1 MSNLTNEEMAR
12 MMRPGLRVIRGTDWF
27 TAGSLFENEDENGP
41 GTVIGKFGP
50 PHDYWSYL
58 AKFFGGVP
66 EPEYKNVWKV
76 KWDNVV
82 ESEGSWN
89 FYWMGCS
96 ETGENIYR
104 LKIIEIPP
112 PPPKKTPI
120 LGNKLF
126 MAKNTFDLKI
136 ICEGK
141 ILECHKSVL
150 CCRSDVFDTMFSNE
164 SEMIEAQ
171 SREVKINDIQADT
184 METFLYFLYHD
195 QVKDAKEID
204 AKLLRAAHKYN
215 VPELMEVCTEYLK
228 KNLSF
233 ENATDVLVS
242 SHLTDQKNL
251 FEIASDFINEN
262 KGKVVKTIAW
272 EEFKKTNPTMAI
284 DIISSVLK
292 L

>member
-1 MSNLTNEEMAR
+1 MSNLTNEEMLK
-12 MMRPGLRVIRGTDWF
+12 MMKPGLRVVRGRDWDLP
-27 TAGSLFENEDENGP
+27 TSRGVEDGNGP
-41 GTVIGKFGP
+41 GTVL
-50 PHDYWSYL
+50 SEALYL
-58 AKFFGGVP
+58 KGS
-66 EPEYKNVWKV
+66 WKV
-76 KWDNVV
+76 KWDNNN
-82 ESEGSWN
+82 EGL
-89 FYWMGCS
+89 YWMGFS
-96 ETGENIYR
+96 ETQGRKIYR
-104 LKIIEIPP
+104 LKIIEIPA
-112 PPPKKTPI
+112 PKKNPI

-150 CCRSDVFDTMFSNE
+150 CCRSDVLNVMFSND
-164 SEMIEAQ
+164 EMIEAQ

-195 QVKDAKEID
+195 QVQDTKMIN

-215 VPELMEVCTEYLK
+215 VPELLDFCSEYLK
-228 KNLSF
+228 NNFSF
-233 ENATDVLVS
+233 EDATDVLVS

-251 FEIASDFINEN
+251 FEIASDFIRKNV
-262 KGKVVKTIAW
+262 GKLVKTNAW

-284 DIISSVLK
+284 EIFSSILK

>member
-1 MSNLTNEEMAR
+1 MSNLTYEEMAKI
-12 MMRPGLRVIRGTDWF
+12 MRPGLRVIRGKDWNQ
-27 TAGSLFENEDENGP
+27 ARDGDEDGNGP
-41 GTVIGKFGP
+41 GTVLSE
-50 PHDYWSYL
+50 D
-58 AKFFGGVP
+58 ANT
-66 EPEYKNVWKV
+66 KNLWKV
-76 KWDNVV
+76 RWDNNY
-82 ESEGSWN
+82 EQW
-89 FYWMGCS
+89 YLMGA
-96 ETGENIYR
+96 TDALGKKVYR
-104 LKIIEIPP
+104 LKIVNFLPSSAPE
-112 PPPKKTPI
+112 KTPI

-150 CCRSDVFDTMFSNE
+150 CCRSDVFDTMFS
-164 SEMIEAQ
+164 SDEMIEAQ

-195 QVKDAKEID
+195 QVQDTKMIN
-204 AKLLRAAHKYN
+204 AKLLLAAHKYN
-215 VPELMEVCTEYLK
+215 VPELMEVCIGYLK
-228 KNLSF
+228 ENLSF
-233 ENATDVLVS
+233 ENVTDVLVS
-242 SHLTDQKNL
+242 AHLTDHKDL
-251 FEIASDFINEN
+251 FKIASDFINEN

>member
-1 MSNLTNEEMAR
+1 MSNLTSEEMVK
-12 MMRPGLRVIRGTDWF
+12 MMRPGLRVGRGRDWRYD
-27 TAGSLFENEDENGP
+27 GVEDGNVP
-41 GTVIGKFGP
+41 GTVLYEHSEK
-50 PHDYWSYL
+50 
-58 AKFFGGVP
+58 
-66 EPEYKNVWKV
+66 KNLWKV
-76 KWDNVV
+76 KWDNAV
-82 ESEGSWN
+82 EGSWN
-89 FYWMGCS
+89 FYWMGRS

-150 CCRSDVFDTMFSNE
+150 CCRSDVLNVMFLND
-164 SEMIEAQ
+164 EMIEAQ
-171 SREVKINDIQADT
+171 SREVKINDIEAET
-184 METFLYFLYHD
+184 MENFLYFLYHD
-195 QVKDAKEID
+195 QIQDTKMIN

-215 VPELMEVCTEYLK
+215 VPELLDFCSDYLK
-228 KNLSF
+228 NNLSF

-242 SHLTDQKNL
+242 AHLTDQRDL
-251 FEIASDFINEN
+251 FKIASDFIHEN

-272 EEFKKTNPTMAI
+272 EEFKKTNPTTAI

>member
-1 MSNLTNEEMAR
+1 MSNLTNEEMVK
-12 MMRPGLRVIRGTDWF
+12 MMQTGLRVIRGRDWIH
-27 TAGSLFENEDENGP
+27 GDQDGNGQ
-41 GTVIGKFGP
+41 GTVLGP
-50 PHDYWSYL
+50 
-58 AKFFGGVP
+58 
-66 EPEYKNVWKV
+66 NVSNTWTACTWKV
-76 KWDNVV
+76 KWDNNY
-82 ESEGSWN
+82 ESSY
-89 FYWMGCS
+89 FMGP
-96 ETGENIYR
+96 TGTPGEILYR
-104 LKIIEIPP
+104 LKIIDFLPP
-112 PPPKKTPI
+112 APKKTPI

-141 ILECHKSVL
+141 ILKCHKNVL
-150 CCRSDVFDTMFSNE
+150 FCRSDVFDVMFSND
-164 SEMIEAQ
+164 EMIEAQ
-171 SREVKINDIQADT
+171 SGGVEINDIQADT

-195 QVKDAKEID
+195 QVQDTKMIN

-215 VPELMEVCTEYLK
+215 VLELMEVCTDYLK

-242 SHLTDQKNL
+242 AHLTDQKDL

-272 EEFKKTNPTMAI
+272 NEFKKTNPTMAF
-284 DIISSVLK
+284 DIFSSILK

>member
-1 MSNLTNEEMAR
+1 MSDLTCEEMGK
-12 MMRPGLRVIRGTDWF
+12 MMRPCLRVIRGKDW
-27 TAGSLFENEDENGP
+27 NQVDEDGNGP
-41 GTVIGKFGP
+41 GTVLGQF
-50 PHDYWSYL
+50 HSDL
-58 AKFFGGVP
+58 
-66 EPEYKNVWKV
+66 KNLWRV
-76 KWDNVV
+76 KWDNNF
-82 ESEGSWN
+82 ESS
-89 FYWMGCS
+89 YWMGP
-96 ETGENIYR
+96 TQRKRGQRGEKVYQ
-104 LKIIEIPP
+104 LKIIGTFS
-112 PPPKKTPI
+112 KNPI

-141 ILECHKSVL
+141 ILECHKNVL
-150 CCRSDVFDTMFSNE
+150 CCRSDVFDVMFLND
-164 SEMIEAQ
+164 EMIEAQ
-171 SREVKINDIQADT
+171 SREVEINDIQADT

-195 QVKDAKEID
+195 QVQDTKMIN

-215 VPELMEVCTEYLK
+215 VLELMEVCTDYLK

-242 SHLTDQKNL
+242 AHLTDQKDL

-272 EEFKKTNPTMAI
+272 EEFKKTNSTMAI

>member
-1 MSNLTNEEMAR
+1 MSNLTYEEMSK
-12 MMRPGLRVIRGTDWF
+12 MMKPVVRVVRGKDWTDR
-27 TAGSLFENEDENGP
+27 AGAQDGNGP
-41 GTVIGKFGP
+41 GTVLSEHPKF
-50 PHDYWSYL
+50 
-58 AKFFGGVP
+58 
-66 EPEYKNVWKV
+66 KNYWKV
-76 KWDNVV
+76 KWDNNS
-82 ESEGSWN
+82 ESF
-89 FYWMGCS
+89 FYSMGL
-96 ETGENIYR
+96 
-104 LKIIEIPP
+104 LKIIEIPQP
-112 PPPKKTPI
+112 ALKENPI

-150 CCRSDVFDTMFSNE
+150 CCRSDVLNVMFSND
-164 SEMIEAQ
+164 EMIEAQ

-195 QVKDAKEID
+195 QVQDTKMIN

-251 FEIASDFINEN
+251 FEIASDFIRKNV
-262 KGKVVKTIAW
+262 GKLVKTNAW

-284 DIISSVLK
+284 EIFSSILK

>member
-1 MSNLTNEEMAR
+1 M
-12 MMRPGLRVIRGTDWF
+12 D
-27 TAGSLFENEDENGP
+27 
-41 GTVIGKFGP
+41 
-50 PHDYWSYL
+50 
-58 AKFFGGVP
+58 
-66 EPEYKNVWKV
+66 
-76 KWDNVV
+76 KW
-82 ESEGSWN
+82 E
-89 FYWMGCS
+89 C
-96 ETGENIYR
+96 R

-112 PPPKKTPI
+112 PASKKTPI

-141 ILECHKSVL
+141 ILECHKNVL
-150 CCRSDVFDTMFSNE
+150 CCRSDVFDVMFLND
-164 SEMIEAQ
+164 EMIEAQ
-171 SREVKINDIQADT
+171 SREVEINDIQADT

-195 QVKDAKEID
+195 QVQDTKMIN

-215 VPELMEVCTEYLK
+215 VLELMEVCTDYLK
-228 KNLSF
+228 NNLSF

-242 SHLTDQKNL
+242 AHLTDKKDL

-272 EEFKKTNPTMAI
+272 EEFKKTNSTMAI